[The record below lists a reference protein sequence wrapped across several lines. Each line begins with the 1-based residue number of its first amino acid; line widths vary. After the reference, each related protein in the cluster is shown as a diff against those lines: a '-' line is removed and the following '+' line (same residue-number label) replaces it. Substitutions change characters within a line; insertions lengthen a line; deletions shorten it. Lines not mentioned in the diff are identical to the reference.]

1 MNAPKSEAP
10 TTAAVPEGVPL
21 QVDDE
26 LVRAVD
32 FAKDADGLVP
42 AIVQDATDKTVLT
55 VAYMD
60 AEALRRTLS
69 SGRTWFYSRSRR
81 EYWQKGE
88 TSGDRQY
95 VREVRVDCDG
105 DALVVLVDQHGRG
118 RVPHRGAH
126 LLLPDDRHGARGAR
140 AVTPR
145 GAPGPG
151 ALGSAPILPSSPPS
165 PRSMPSC
172 PCGARWSPTP

>member
-1 MNAPKSEAP
+1 MTDAGAGATEAS
-10 TTAAVPEGVPL
+10 AVPEGVAL
-21 QVDDE
+21 TVDED
-26 LVRAVD
+26 LLRVVD

-42 AIVQDATDKTVLT
+42 AIVQDATDGTVLT

-60 AEALRRTLS
+60 AEALRRTLA
-69 SGRTWFYSRSRR
+69 SGRSWFYSRSRQ

-118 RVPHRGAH
+118 ACHTGERTCFYRTIG
-126 LLLPDDRHGARGAR
+126 
-140 AVTPR
+140 T
-145 GAPGPG
+145 GPG
-151 ALGSAPILPSSPPS
+151 VPAP
-165 PRSMPSC
+165 
-172 PCGARWSPTP
+172 